1 MQIFYWEQTDAQNE
15 HIVSIWLEVSYR
27 IQPVEKAVSQML
39 LDHLAKTLLK
49 RLQQLWEM
57 HII

>member
-1 MQIFYWEQTDAQNE
+1 MQIFCWEQIDAQNE

-39 LDHLAKTLLK
+39 PDLAKTPLK
-49 RLQQLWEM
+49 RFQRLWEM